1 MIDDRVLVAR
11 VGGVIAATVAL
22 AIALALLLAFLKF
35 DQRFVDVTVAR
46 LGLVVEEVRRQSE
59 TGLAL
64 GLELAELEDLTGVL
78 QRAAGARDVL
88 HIDILDDQ
96 GAVLFSSAPARLGS
110 RADLGGL
117 VADAGGRLSRRARD
131 HELLLTG
138 RLGNGFGQMVGDV
151 AVYADLTPQH
161 QALAGVRRELLSST
175 APLVVFALLLTLLAV
190 FLTVRLS
197 GRADS
202 GRDRPRPWPPLS
214 PGRPGRPGREGGGR
228 LVVRVVRDKLG
239 GQRKSWS

>member
-1 MIDDRVLVAR
+1 MSDNRALVLR

-35 DQRFVDVTVAR
+35 DQRLLDVTVAR
-46 LGLVVEEVRRQSE
+46 LGLVVEAVRRQSE

-88 HIDILDDQ
+88 HIDILDDR
-96 GAVLFSSAPARLGS
+96 GAVLFSSTPALVGS
-110 RADLGGL
+110 RADLMGL
-117 VADAGGRLSRRARD
+117 VADAGGRLGRRTRD

-138 RLGNGFGQMVGDV
+138 RLGNGFGQIAGDV

-161 QALAGVRRELLSST
+161 QALVQLRRELLFST
-175 APLVVFALLLTLLAV
+175 APVVVFALLLTLLAV
-190 FLTVRLS
+190 FVTVRLS
-197 GRADS
+197 GRAQGPWDH
-202 GRDRPRPWPPLS
+202 PRPWRPLS
-214 PGRPGRPGREGGGR
+214 HGQPPRGGEGR
-228 LVVRVVRDKLG
+228 LVLRLVYEKRG
-239 GQRKSWS
+239 GQPQPWS